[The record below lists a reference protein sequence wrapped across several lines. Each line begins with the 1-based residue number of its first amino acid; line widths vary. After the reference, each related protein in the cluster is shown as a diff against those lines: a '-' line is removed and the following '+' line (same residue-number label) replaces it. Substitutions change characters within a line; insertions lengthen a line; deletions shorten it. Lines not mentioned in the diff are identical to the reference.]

1 MHASSNCASPA
12 RRPATSGNHSLLQPH
27 TRRSHPIISLPPPMH
42 PCIHSPDLIKHVVIK
57 VRHEIQSWENEK
69 KLQKRQKAYLQES
82 KGICASSHIPDHYIT
97 FRPLDVL
104 SCFFFLSIESR
115 SITFRFDC
123 AYHARRKSVGRPGT
137 SMVEE
142 M

>member
-27 TRRSHPIISLPPPMH
+27 TRRSHPIISLPPPIH
-42 PCIHSPDLIKHVVIK
+42 PCIHSPDLIKHVVVK
-57 VRHEIQSWENEK
+57 VRHEIRSWENEK
-69 KLQKRQKAYLQES
+69 SCRKGRKRIYKKARVSVHPATFQTITS
-82 KGICASSHIPDHYIT
+82 IT

-123 AYHARRKSVGRPGT
+123 AYHARRKSVG
-137 SMVEE
+137 
-142 M
+142 